1 MTGYDLHAYA
11 CAYEHVCVC
20 LSQIFVHECMYK
32 KAINKEMHE
41 VEKEQECYAGGFK
54 VKKWRIK

>member
-1 MTGYDLHAYA
+1 MICMHM
-11 CAYEHVCVC
+11 HVHMSMYVC